1 MTQPQKRPNL
11 QSTSDQQKLP
21 VKQANSQQQT
31 QITTQANTGQKM
43 SEDIVTRMVKKI
55 DKFTAGLQEYKTRE
69 LVEDTE
75 ELGRELAIH
84 FKLKTTQVRKFLDAV
99 NRLKA
104 QLGRSKGF
112 TEEIKSELELLR
124 PKLAYAA
131 ARQQRDRDRGPVEP
145 LRQVLEAAI
154 KKVDKPE
161 DFTRLVQLIESII
174 AYHKAA
180 GGKDQ

>member
-1 MTQPQKRPNL
+1 MTQPLRRPDQQQPRPN
-11 QSTSDQQKLP
+11 QQRQPLN
-21 VKQANSQQQT
+21 QNDGGERR
-31 QITTQANTGQKM
+31 QINTQANTGQQT
-43 SEDIVTRMVKKI
+43 SDDIVARMVNKI
-55 DKFTAGLQEYKTRE
+55 DKFIGGLKDYKTRE

-75 ELGRELAIH
+75 ELGKKLARD
-84 FKLKTTQVRKFLDAV
+84 LKTTQIRKFLDAV

-104 QLGRSKGF
+104 QPDRDKNF
-112 TEEIKSELELLR
+112 TEKVKPELDLLR

-131 ARQQRDRDRGPVEP
+131 ARQRKGDKDPGPVEP

>member
-1 MTQPQKRPNL
+1 MTQPIKRPNL
-11 QSTSDQQKLP
+11 QSTSDQQRLL
-21 VKQANSQQQT
+21 VRQGNAQQQT
-31 QITTQANTGQKM
+31 QTTTQANTGQQM
-43 SEDIVTRMVKKI
+43 SEDIVTNMVNEI
-55 DKFTAGLQEYKTRE
+55 DNLTAGLQQYKTRE

-75 ELGRELAIH
+75 ELGKKLARD
-84 FKLKTTQVRKFLDAV
+84 LKTTQIRKFLDAV

-104 QLGRSKGF
+104 QPDRDNNF
-112 TEEIKSELELLR
+112 TEKVKPELDLLR

-131 ARQQRDRDRGPVEP
+131 ARQRKGDRDPGPVEP
-145 LRQVLEAAI
+145 LRKVLEAAI
-154 KKVDKPE
+154 KKVDEPE